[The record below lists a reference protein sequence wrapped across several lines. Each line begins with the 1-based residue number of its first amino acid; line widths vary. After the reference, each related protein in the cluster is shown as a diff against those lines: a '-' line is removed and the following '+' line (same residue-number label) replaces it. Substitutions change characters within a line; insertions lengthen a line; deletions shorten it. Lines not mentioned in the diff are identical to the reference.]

1 MTDFLAMDYV
11 RFRVV
16 IRSAGTLRSDCSLS
30 NVMSDDSAHGS
41 VGRMNT
47 YVAGLNAASVVGC
60 RFIQQLSGLH
70 WISDDRMVLC
80 HPRRQGSD
88 QLGSDF
94 APGVADG
101 DRVAKHTSLTSL
113 MCWAVSMTLLALN
126 SLQHFE
132 QNWCLNHNEMSLLP
146 KIGNQPLV
154 KSPVVVR
161 TRWS

>member
-1 MTDFLAMDYV
+1 
-11 RFRVV
+11 
-16 IRSAGTLRSDCSLS
+16 
-30 NVMSDDSAHGS
+30 
-41 VGRMNT
+41 
-47 YVAGLNAASVVGC
+47 
-60 RFIQQLSGLH
+60 
-70 WISDDRMVLC
+70 MVLC
-80 HPRRQGSD
+80 QPPRQGSD

-161 TRWS
+161 SQMAGVSPIFFVNRHRRRGNERVGLSVVLSAAFCTRVNAVRNVSPSAIDVYQLWSPT